1 MESHLINRIDP
12 AESGSG
18 LVMIQARGRR
28 TRVLLRMPSQLDP
41 GTTWDR
47 ELMVIAAPI
56 ENLSDDDVMS
66 RLEAA
71 GWLVTERGEV
81 RRVKGVVTLEDDIVS
96 TRERVLN
103 VVGWR
108 LGIFAIWFVIAYLLM
123 PEPWGPA
130 GKVILLIMQFY
141 ALMIS
146 LPFVLSNRRSVIHRS
161 VERAGAAML
170 AGLALNAAKQNRD
183 SQ

>member
-1 MESHLINRIDP
+1 METQLINQHDV

-47 ELMVIAAPI
+47 ELMVIDAPVDK
-56 ENLSDDDVMS
+56 LSDDDVMAC
-66 RLEAA
+66 LEAA
-71 GWLVTERGEV
+71 GWLITKRGEV
-81 RRVKGVVTLEDDIVS
+81 RRVKGVVPHEDDIVS

-103 VVGWR
+103 VVGWH
-108 LGIFAIWFVIAYLLM
+108 LGLFVMWFLMAHLLM

-130 GKVILLIMQFY
+130 GKVILLLMQFY

-170 AGLALNAAKQNRD
+170 AGVMLNAKKQRRD
-183 SQ
+183 RY